1 MGKQIRWKID
11 RKLLYLFIICLFTE
25 TVIFNMNSWRILD
38 RSRYERKSFSVEQ
51 METTGFEVTGNI
63 LTYVRDYG
71 EEASITIRDIGV
83 EVGTLYLDMYLPN
96 EKYLAYTLYYTDEA
110 NGCLMR
116 KVSRE
121 YVPEVERTKWVTCSF
136 SGKTEELKIVFDLDD
151 DLYQMAID
159 ACVVNEPVKFRFCVL
174 RFLLL
179 YLTVAGIYLIRN
191 YEYFREPM
199 KRSSQQMLL
208 CACTAVV
215 LLVLWN
221 LYAYSVDRVRL
232 AEEKGDMYSQM
243 LTDALLDGRTSL
255 DVELSDALSALD
267 NPYDDTE
274 REAEGLVRDEDYIMD
289 AAYYQGNY
297 YVYFGVIPALLFFVP
312 FKWMTGMYLS
322 TGLMTFLLFGIY
334 LIFLNMLMVKSIR
347 KTLPDTPFGLYIM
360 GILLLD
366 AGSVAF
372 CFVSRARFYEVVYG
386 AGLAFAAIGLYLLVS
401 VFWKVK
407 KNPIQIFLGGLFL
420 AMAVGC
426 RPTMILYSF
435 LLIPYLTGW
444 LSKKQWKTSSGY
456 LAVLL
461 IPYVMV
467 AAGLMWYNAVRFG
480 SVFDFGQNYQLTVTD
495 MAKDSYKL
503 STLPLCLWF
512 GMFQPFSFMAQFPF
526 VASGNAGN
534 DFVGYFYNAGNVIP
548 MFSSV
553 PLLYTLFLPVLWR
566 KWRKDHSTFS
576 MIMMGTVTG
585 LGWLMAVLVFV
596 SAGVHIRYTAEAIPF
611 FMVAAILLCCNYI
624 RSQNEEIR
632 KNLVTVFFAVTVFS
646 VLVAFLLGIVGER
659 DWTFTQHPEFYFS
672 VERAFSFWK

>member
-274 REAEGLVRDEDYIMD
+274 REAEGLVRDEDYILD

-347 KTLPDTPFGLYIM
+347 KTLPDTPFGLYLM

-407 KNPIQIFLGGLFL
+407 KNPVQIFLGGL
-420 AMAVGC
+420 C
-426 RPTMILYSF
+426 YILVKGF
-435 LLIPYLTGW
+435 ENDVNMLLK
-444 LSKKQWKTSSGY
+444 SQRSRK
-456 LAVLL
+456 L
-461 IPYVMV
+461 ID
-467 AAGLMWYNAVRFG
+467 LN
-480 SVFDFGQNYQLTVTD
+480 
-495 MAKDSYKL
+495 KD
-503 STLPLCLWF
+503 TL
-512 GMFQPFSFMAQFPF
+512 
-526 VASGNAGN
+526 
-534 DFVGYFYNAGNVIP
+534 
-548 MFSSV
+548 
-553 PLLYTLFLPVLWR
+553 
-566 KWRKDHSTFS
+566 
-576 MIMMGTVTG
+576 
-585 LGWLMAVLVFV
+585 
-596 SAGVHIRYTAEAIPF
+596 
-611 FMVAAILLCCNYI
+611 ILLKTKINI
-624 RSQNEEIR
+624 I
-632 KNLVTVFFAVTVFS
+632 
-646 VLVAFLLGIVGER
+646 
-659 DWTFTQHPEFYFS
+659 
-672 VERAFSFWK
+672 

>member
-232 AEEKGDMYSQM
+232 AEEKG
-243 LTDALLDGRTSL
+243 LSL
-255 DVELSDALSALD
+255 
-267 NPYDDTE
+267 
-274 REAEGLVRDEDYIMD
+274 I
-289 AAYYQGNY
+289 
-297 YVYFGVIPALLFFVP
+297 
-312 FKWMTGMYLS
+312 
-322 TGLMTFLLFGIY
+322 
-334 LIFLNMLMVKSIR
+334 
-347 KTLPDTPFGLYIM
+347 
-360 GILLLD
+360 
-366 AGSVAF
+366 
-372 CFVSRARFYEVVYG
+372 
-386 AGLAFAAIGLYLLVS
+386 
-401 VFWKVK
+401 
-407 KNPIQIFLGGLFL
+407 
-420 AMAVGC
+420 
-426 RPTMILYSF
+426 
-435 LLIPYLTGW
+435 
-444 LSKKQWKTSSGY
+444 
-456 LAVLL
+456 
-461 IPYVMV
+461 
-467 AAGLMWYNAVRFG
+467 
-480 SVFDFGQNYQLTVTD
+480 
-495 MAKDSYKL
+495 
-503 STLPLCLWF
+503 
-512 GMFQPFSFMAQFPF
+512 
-526 VASGNAGN
+526 
-534 DFVGYFYNAGNVIP
+534 
-548 MFSSV
+548 
-553 PLLYTLFLPVLWR
+553 
-566 KWRKDHSTFS
+566 
-576 MIMMGTVTG
+576 
-585 LGWLMAVLVFV
+585 
-596 SAGVHIRYTAEAIPF
+596 HI
-611 FMVAAILLCCNYI
+611 
-624 RSQNEEIR
+624 
-632 KNLVTVFFAVTVFS
+632 
-646 VLVAFLLGIVGER
+646 
-659 DWTFTQHPEFYFS
+659 
-672 VERAFSFWK
+672 